1 MSLSCTCFG
10 TQGDNFPFPCVS
22 PHRRSGYQ
30 VFLKFLQTELSSE
43 SALFWK
49 HVDQLED
56 QCALWL
62 MATPTRRKSVP
73 KSGNKISNTQQLQ
86 QLLQI
91 PLPAS
96 GGGGYDEVTLVTP
109 FCSEESVIDEKGSSP
124 PPSPFL
130 HNLSLPSQ
138 LPKPR
143 KWILIC
149 PPVESR
155 LLILLLPSVILKTIQ
170 FPLLLPIRTSHN
182 ATHIN
187 TKKRLYR
194 IWSHCWSC
202 VRR

>member
-1 MSLSCTCFG
+1 MCLTH
-10 TQGDNFPFPCVS
+10 P
-22 PHRRSGYQ
+22 RSGYQ

-73 KSGNKISNTQQLQ
+73 RSGNKISNTQQLQ
-86 QLLQI
+86 QLLEI

-96 GGGGYDEVTLVTP
+96 GSGGCDEVTLVTP
-109 FCSEESVIDEKGSSP
+109 FCSEESVIDEKGFTSSL
-124 PPSPFL
+124 PFSIAD
-130 HNLSLPSQ
+130 SLPSQ

-143 KWILIC
+143 KWTLTC

-155 LLILLLPSVILKTIQ
+155 LRTPLPPSVILKTIQ
-170 FPLLLPIRTSHN
+170 FPLPLPIRIAHN
-182 ATHIN
+182 VTHTN
-187 TKKRLYR
+187 TKTRLSR
-194 IWSHCWSC
+194 IWSPCW
-202 VRR
+202 